1 MPLLDLIAGEL
12 TPEERD
18 AAIQYHDASR
28 ALRAAQSDENIA
40 ADGEWVLAGPRGMH
54 GTPVLWAD
62 RVDWQGTEVPLSPKL
77 TAKVGQLKPAIVV
90 HLEDESKGAEPLKYT
105 LELRIENPEFGA
117 GFMEEYMEKD
127 RRDLDRFIQQVN
139 LIKPGGRAAAERR
152 AAEHA
157 DANAYRVAA
166 ERELWIARRP
176 IDAMGSRKAW
186 AISALMQLPESFVRR
201 QLRPTVDD

>member
-12 TPEERD
+12 SPEERD
-18 AAIQYHDASR
+18 AAIRYHEASR
-28 ALRAAQSDENIA
+28 ALRAAQSDDNIA

-54 GTPVLWAD
+54 RTPVLWAD
-62 RVDWQGTEVPLSPKL
+62 RVEWQGTEVPLSPKL

-90 HLEDESKGAEPLKYT
+90 QVEDESEGAEPLKYI

-117 GFMEEYMEKD
+117 GFIEEYMEKD

-139 LIKPGGRAAAERR
+139 LAKPGGRAAAERR

-166 ERELWIARRP
+166 ERDLWIASRP
-176 IDAMGSRKAW
+176 ID
-186 AISALMQLPESFVRR
+186 
-201 QLRPTVDD
+201 